1 MFIQNKYKK
10 KKYVMPTTA
19 QEDERLADLKMA
31 IQNRDILGLLQVY
44 GEGVSFTEPLPDMV
58 CNYSS
63 GDYFQTTYVHTFAV
77 VLLPSND
84 N

>member
-58 CNYSS
+58 GSFS
-63 GDYFQTTYVHTFAV
+63 KQLFFWLFT
-77 VLLPSND
+77 
-84 N
+84 

>member
-58 CNYSS
+58 RSIS
-63 GDYFQTTYVHTFAV
+63 KQ
-77 VLLPSND
+77 VLFWLFT
-84 N
+84 